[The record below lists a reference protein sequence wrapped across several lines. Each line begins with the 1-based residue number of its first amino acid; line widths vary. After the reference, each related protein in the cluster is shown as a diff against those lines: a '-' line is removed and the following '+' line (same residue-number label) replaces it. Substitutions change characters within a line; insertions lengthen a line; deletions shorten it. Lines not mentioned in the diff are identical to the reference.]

1 MVSFEA
7 TAQSVTGSGTES
19 RSVVE
24 NWIFDEKLHALSK
37 IRKISP
43 HLRKNYLPSEVG
55 TWRQREEDSE
65 LTSASL
71 CVLSLHERTHSSS
84 EFGV

>member
-43 HLRKNYLPSEVG
+43 HLRMNYLPSEVG

-71 CVLSLHERTHSSS
+71 CVLFLHERTHSSS